1 MAFHLVSSALKHCC
15 YPYAVLYC
23 ISQCRTNTRKWEVWW
38 AVIGHAYEPTFIS
51 FPVVTT
57 TEPVRNIA
65 DKDKPF
71 LCYWPGC
78 DFAVES
84 AVSLTSTAF
93 RVYCLRR
100 SYCLFSFH
108 HIHHSDHVMTHK
120 VENASTTIVC
130 GDTAS
135 QSGSSSVETG
145 HGTAGIRMDVCVV
158 LCFVKVNTY
167 CELVVLAIGVH
178 FTGTPAGDTT
188 STAAHDSFATG
199 RDARVMCPEAG
210 PNNVAVGSATYSQGN
225 CCLSR

>member
-23 ISQCRTNTRKWEVWW
+23 ISQCRTNTWKWEVWW

-93 RVYCLRR
+93 VSTVYVVLIV
-100 SYCLFSFH
+100 FIF
-108 HIHHSDHVMTHK
+108 IHHSDHVMTHK
-120 VENASTTIVC
+120 VENYSTTIVC

-145 HGTAGIRMDVCVV
+145 HGTAVIRVDVY
-158 LCFVKVNTY
+158 CFMF
-167 CELVVLAIGVH
+167 CEK
-178 FTGTPAGDTT
+178 
-188 STAAHDSFATG
+188 
-199 RDARVMCPEAG
+199 
-210 PNNVAVGSATYSQGN
+210 
-225 CCLSR
+225 